1 MGYNTVSIGNQGF
14 DDIRENKYFYIDKT
28 GLIKEWWS
36 SGDAV
41 TLITR
46 PRRFGKTLNMS
57 MLNCFFSNQYAN
69 RGDLF
74 EGLSVWEDE
83 KYRQLQG
90 TYPVIFLSFADVKQN
105 DLQGALWKIKKIIFN
120 IYQQYAWLGSWEG
133 LMAVEREQFV
143 GITPDMEDTAAQSAI
158 QDLCSYLSRYYKKK
172 VIVILDEYD
181 TPMQEAYIHGYWDEF
196 TAFMRSLFNA
206 TFKTNPYLERAV
218 MTGITRVSKESIFSD
233 LNNLAVVTTTSDRY
247 STAFGFTQ
255 EEVFKSLDDM
265 GLGERRDDV
274 KRWYDGFVFGEHRD
288 IYNPWSITNFLKEKK
303 LRPYWASTS
312 SNGLVSRLIQTAPPD
327 IKQMMEDLI
336 SGREIVVNF
345 DEQIVFSQL
354 GKNKNAIWSLLM
366 ASGYL
371 KPDKVE
377 YKGELLEPWY
387 HLSITN
393 LETVS
398 MFSNM
403 FKGWFDSDSSNYG
416 EFVQAL
422 LKGRLREMNIYM
434 NDVALSTF
442 SYFDVG
448 TQPSERTQPERFFH
462 GFVLGLL
469 VELRDIYEIK
479 SNRESGYGRYDVMLV
494 PKSDDRKY
502 NAIILEFKVFD
513 SYDESTLE
521 DTAQSALRQIEEKN
535 YDAELIAR
543 GIEKERIR
551 HYGFA
556 FEGKKVLI
564 AE

>member
-14 DDIRENKYFYIDKT
+14 DDIRENRYFYIDKT

-83 KYRQLQG
+83 KYRRLQG

-181 TPMQEAYIHGYWDEF
+181 TPMQEAYIHGYWDKF

-265 GLGERRDDV
+265 GLGERREDV

-448 TQPSERTQPERFFH
+448 TQPSERSQPERFFH

-494 PKSDDRKY
+494 PKSGDGRC
-502 NAIILEFKVFD
+502 NAIIMEFKVFD

-543 GIEKERIR
+543 GIEKDRIR

-556 FEGKKVLI
+556 FEGKRVLI